1 MPSAAAALLRRRSK
15 QANLTGFFALI
26 DQAAGGGELH
36 GVIGPDRVKIGVR
49 AGKFDDSLAYVKDNK
64 IRPLGG
70 QRIPG
75 LVQRRLVGRDH
86 SGTPREGGMKLGP
99 GNSADR
105 HHLGLP
111 RFTMRDFAAVL
122 DDIELYKRRSIQ
134 EKYHPRS
141 RRTMSEIA

>member
-1 MPSAAAALLRRRSK
+1 M
-15 QANLTGFFALI
+15 I

-36 GVIGPDRVKIGVR
+36 GVVGSERVKIGVR
-49 AGKFDDSLAYVKDNK
+49 AGKFDDPLAYIKDKK
-64 IRPLGG
+64 IRPLVG

-75 LVQRRLVGRDH
+75 LVQRRLVGRNH

-99 GNSADR
+99 GNTADR

-111 RFTMRDFAAVL
+111 RFTMGDFATVL
-122 DDIELYKRRSIQ
+122 DDIQLYERRSIQ

-141 RRTMSEIA
+141 RRTISEIA